1 MTAMLENYND
11 VLTVKDIQAILHIG
25 RNSAYRLIKTNTVKH
40 IRVGNKILIPKKYII
55 EFLETA

>member
-1 MTAMLENYND
+1 MLENYND
-11 VLTVKDIQAILHIG
+11 VLTIKDIQAILHIG
-25 RNSAYRLIKTNTVKH
+25 RNSAYRLIKTNAVKH